1 MTTGERSFGSGGAP
15 ICASVRTVPRTVFST
30 RWAAALG
37 PRRRSRRSSVAILIR
52 SARTCVTFLRKRCV
66 ELLIQGVE
74 VLHRP
79 SQYATDLQKCV
90 HSLEDIEEAGSPEY
104 ELVIFGGLGGRLDQ
118 TMHTLHV
125 LWQLAPNV
133 PVGEI
138 IPEPEEPGKAP
149 PRGSHLRKRARTL
162 VVSEN
167 CVTCLLSA
175 GEHDLRHNRKILGK
189 SCGVLPLGSGPPGA
203 RVHTQGLEWNLGTC
217 TADHRGRP
225 FVFGWVLFVEQPS
238 CTGQYGRH
246 GSHWRRCARVLDRRA
261 EAGSVIYRP
270 RNWHCAAS
278 HYGRVLQYYR
288 AV

>member
-1 MTTGERSFGSGGAP
+1 MAAGEDVWDLGELLAPVAKDSAEVRYALILLNTPIPHDYWRAFIRLWRRADLRICADGAANRLLDSVGSGAWTEMP
-15 ICASVRTVPRTVFST
+15 LPSIICGDLDSVR
-30 RWAAALG
+30 
-37 PRRRSRRSSVAILIR
+37 
-52 SARTCVTFLRKRCV
+52 
-66 ELLIQGVE
+66 EDGVE
-74 VLHRP
+74 VVHRP
-79 SQYATDLQKCV
+79 SLYATDLQKCV

-203 RVHTQGLEWNLGTC
+203 RVHTQGLEWNLGMVHIG
-217 TADHRGRP
+217 ADAP
-225 FVFGWVLFVEQPS
+225 VYWTVELKRDP
-238 CTGQYGRH
+238 
-246 GSHWRRCARVLDRRA
+246 
-261 EAGSVIYRP
+261 
-270 RNWHCAAS
+270 
-278 HYGRVLQYYR
+278 
-288 AV
+288 